1 LFAQRTNAA
10 FADYFSATKA
20 KRDRSAM
27 SSPASSLRNFRPAL
41 LAGFLLIGA
50 VSQASAQFW
59 PWEQPAPQKVKPV
72 KPQPKP
78 NTQAQKPVKPQTQ
91 PQTETQALLA
101 SPAKPL
107 PAKPVHN
114 DYDDDFNLTSR
125 ASRTSLID
133 SGGGAGRSDGVVNY
147 ASIPADADPNYST
160 PVDLDGSVNFKQAT
174 QRLVSDP
181 TGEPAGTLTINT
193 KLRKLYLSLGDG
205 QAVEYGIAVGKAGF
219 AWKGEASVGRKSY
232 WPGWTPPPEMIQ
244 RRPELPDHMDGS
256 LSNPLGARA
265 LYLFQGKTDTLFR
278 IHGTNEPSSIGH
290 AASSGCI
297 RMMNADVIDLYGRV
311 SKGARVIV
319 M

>member
-1 LFAQRTNAA
+1 MR
-10 FADYFSATKA
+10 K
-20 KRDRSAM
+20 
-27 SSPASSLRNFRPAL
+27 FRPAL
-41 LAGFLLIGA
+41 LAGLLLIGGA
-50 VSQASAQFW
+50 PQASAQFW
-59 PWEQPAPQKVKPV
+59 PWEQPAPQKDKPV
-72 KPQPKP
+72 KPQAKP
-78 NTQAQKPVKPQTQ
+78 APQSHAQKPVQ
-91 PQTETQALLA
+91 PQAETQALLA
-101 SPAKPL
+101 PARPL
-107 PAKPVHN
+107 PAKPVHH
-114 DYDDDFNLTSR
+114 DDEDDDFKLT
-125 ASRTSLID
+125 SRTSLSD
-133 SGGGAGRSDGVVNY
+133 SDAGSFRRGGGTQY

-160 PVDLDGSVNFKQAT
+160 PVDLDGSVNYKQAT

-219 AWKGEASVGRKSY
+219 AWKGVASVGRKSY

-244 RRPELPDHMDGS
+244 RRPELPEHMDGS

-265 LYLFQGKTDTLFR
+265 LYLFQGNTDTLFR

-297 RMMNADVIDLYGRV
+297 RMHNADVIDLYGRV
-311 SKGARVIV
+311 SKGARVVV